1 VDLEVAGH
9 DTRLMVAQ
17 PTYLGEERNSP
28 AMVANRG
35 QGLTLWLRNKL
46 MELVVHSIYSICER
60 WLQIWKREAGGRR
73 GG

>member
-17 PTYLGEERNSP
+17 TTYLGEERNSL
-28 AMVANRG
+28 AMVANQERG
-35 QGLTLWLRNKL
+35 LALWLRNKL
-46 MELVVHSIYSICER
+46 MELDVHSIYSIRER
-60 WLQIWKREAGGRR
+60 WLRIWKREAGGRR